1 MERLIGIKAN
11 AEANPDKPAIV
22 DDHEVLTYGEL
33 QSRANRLA
41 NAFWETG
48 IRADDKV
55 AILLHN
61 SARPLEAVSALGR
74 IGAVPVSINYRFK
87 AQEILYIVNQSDSR
101 ALVLGDEFLPAVLP
115 IKDQFEKI
123 EQCVVVRQP
132 GRETP
137 PAPFLDYEDLIAKAP
152 DSDPPGGP
160 PDGVSSSL
168 IYTSGTTGRPRG
180 CFKSSRRRLA
190 TLLYYVDLYGL
201 VPDDIHLTVCPL
213 YHSAAY
219 AFSHMALMI
228 GNTLVVQ
235 GHFDPLGTLH
245 AMKTHAVTT
254 TFMVPTQINRIV
266 SLRPQDVADFRPTGL
281 RTLVVA
287 AAPFPFPLKK
297 KAVEFFGEGKM
308 YEFYGATE
316 LSMNTLLIPSEQL
329 EKPGSCGQAIPGN
342 QILLLGEHGKPV
354 PTGEVGEVYV
364 KSDYLL
370 DYYYKMPQETAR
382 GFRDGHFSVGDLA
395 RMDEDGYYYIVD
407 RKVDMVISG
416 GVNIYPV
423 EIEAC
428 LHRHPKIYDA
438 AVIGV
443 EDEEWGERLVAFI
456 VLKEGQALTPEEV
469 QGHVAL
475 HLAGYK
481 KPREVFF
488 VKELPYSAQG
498 KLLKRELKSLYK
510 QGGL

>member
-1 MERLIGIKAN
+1 
-11 AEANPDKPAIV
+11 
-22 DDHEVLTYGEL
+22 
-33 QSRANRLA
+33 
-41 NAFWETG
+41 
-48 IRADDKV
+48 
-55 AILLHN
+55 
-61 SARPLEAVSALGR
+61 
-74 IGAVPVSINYRFK
+74 
-87 AQEILYIVNQSDSR
+87 
-101 ALVLGDEFLPAVLP
+101 
-115 IKDQFEKI
+115 
-123 EQCVVVRQP
+123 
-132 GRETP
+132 
-137 PAPFLDYEDLIAKAP
+137 
-152 DSDPPGGP
+152 
-160 PDGVSSSL
+160 
-168 IYTSGTTGRPRG
+168 
-180 CFKSSRRRLA
+180 
-190 TLLYYVDLYGL
+190 VDLYGL
-201 VPDDIHLTVCPL
+201 VPEDIHLTVCPL

-235 GHFDPLGTLH
+235 GHFDPLETLR
-245 AMKTHAVTT
+245 AMRSHAVTT

-266 SLRPQDVADFRPTGL
+266 SLPPRQLEDLKPTGL
-281 RTLVVA
+281 RAMVVA

-297 KAVEFFGEGKM
+297 KAVEFFGEGRM

-316 LSMNTLLIPSEQL
+316 LSMNTLLKPSEQL
-329 EKPGSCGQAIPGN
+329 ERPGSCGRAIPGN
-342 QILLLGEHGKPV
+342 QILLLDEQGEPV

-364 KSDYLL
+364 KNNHLL

-456 VLKEGQALTPEEV
+456 VPKEGQDLSAEEV
-469 QGHVAL
+469 QGHVSQ

-488 VKELPYSAQG
+488 VKDLPYSAQG

-510 QGGL
+510 RGRL